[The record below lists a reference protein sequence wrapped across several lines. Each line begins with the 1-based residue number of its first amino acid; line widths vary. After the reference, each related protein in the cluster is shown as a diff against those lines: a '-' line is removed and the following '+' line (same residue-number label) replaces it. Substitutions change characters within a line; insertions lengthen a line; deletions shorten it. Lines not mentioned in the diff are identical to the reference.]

1 MKLSIVTTLYR
12 SAPYVAEFHARI
24 TAAAVQITD
33 DYEIIMVDD
42 GSPDD
47 SLQKSLAIQAV
58 DPHVTVVELSRNFGH
73 HKAIVAGLAQA
84 RGERIFLLD
93 VDLEEQ
99 PEWLPDF
106 WQEMEGRG
114 SDVVFGVQRERRGSP
129 FRRWSGSLFYRLFN
143 AVSETKIPENVC
155 TIRLMTKPYV
165 DALLQMRD
173 QNLFLAGNLA
183 WVGFHQRTLAV
194 EKCIRGESSY
204 SLTKRL
210 RLFWDGVTSFS
221 SHPLQLVFAVGLAI
235 SGGSALFGS
244 YLFLRKLFAPET
256 TLSGYTSIILSV
268 WFLGGLNILF
278 IGVVGYYVAGI
289 FNEAK
294 KRPQYIVRQVHR
306 QAVTESSLAG
316 LKARLL

>member
-12 SAPYVAEFHARI
+12 SAPYIGEFHARI
-24 TAAAVQITD
+24 TAAALQITD
-33 DYEIIMVDD
+33 DYEIIIVDD

-47 SLQKSLAIQAV
+47 SLKRALEIHVV
-58 DPHVTVVELSRNFGH
+58 DPHVAVVELSRNFGH
-73 HKAIVAGLAQA
+73 HKAILAGLAQA

-99 PEWLPDF
+99 PEWLIDF
-106 WQEMEGRG
+106 WQEIEESS
-114 SDVVFGVQRERRGSP
+114 SDVVYGVQRERRGGP

-143 AVSETKIPENVC
+143 AVSETKISENVC
-155 TIRLMTKPYV
+155 TIRLMSRSYV

-173 QNLFLAGNLA
+173 QNLFLAGNFA
-183 WVGFHQRTLAV
+183 WVGFHQKILAV
-194 EKCIRGESSY
+194 EKGVRGETSY
-204 SLTKRL
+204 SLGKRL

-235 SGGSALFGS
+235 SGGAALFGI
-244 YLFLRKLFAPET
+244 YLFLRKLFTPEA
-256 TLSGYTSIILSV
+256 TLSGYTSTILSI

-278 IGVVGYYVAGI
+278 VGVVGYYVARI

-294 KRPQYIVRQVHR
+294 GRPQYIVKQLHRQV
-306 QAVTESSLAG
+306 AG
-316 LKARLL
+316 LEGAGSQ